1 MRSQA
6 LLIIK
11 NNVIIIALVVAL
23 LGGIIIEEM
32 RISDLKESLATK
44 SPDQAPVGVKD
55 RRTESSNSSS
65 LGDRNASGSQRSKT
79 GERESDTPLEG
90 FGKAMRKMAD
100 NPAAKAM
107 FAQGHMSTVG
117 SIYGPF
123 LESLNLSEEE
133 EKYSLGLLAGDFAD
147 QQQLGMKMMGAAN
160 AEERTA
166 LAEEMEANKEAR
178 KKEVAD
184 FLNDKEDQKSFD
196 DYHERLTEH
205 QQMPGIKARHCDD
218 WK

>member
-1 MRSQA
+1 
-6 LLIIK
+6 
-11 NNVIIIALVVAL
+11 
-23 LGGIIIEEM
+23 
-32 RISDLKESLATK
+32 
-44 SPDQAPVGVKD
+44 
-55 RRTESSNSSS
+55 
-65 LGDRNASGSQRSKT
+65 
-79 GERESDTPLEG
+79 
-90 FGKAMRKMAD
+90 MAA

-107 FAQGHMSTVG
+107 FAQGHMSTAG
-117 SIYGPF
+117 LIYGPF
-123 LESLNLSEEE
+123 LKSLNLSEEE
-133 EKYSLGLLAGDFAD
+133 EKYFLGLLAGDFAD

-184 FLNDKEDQKSFD
+184 FLNDKEDQKFFD

-218 WK
+218 